1 MKNEFILWFCSI
13 ILVFLIGYIK
23 NITDKDY
30 PITGTFGIEGKKVS
44 YKLDKISYD
53 KKMYKNIIISD
64 ISGIQ
69 GKLIWVKDGMQHV
82 ASYKDV
88 GKGLECEI
96 PRLMPGQQ
104 INYKVVINYG
114 ERTFEIPQDGFT
126 TLTFWGNIPSG
137 VNWLT
142 FILLYGGLLMSFRC
156 LLELF
161 NKNKNLKKYA
171 VITTTLF
178 LTLTSIIIPLR
189 NSYKLGAIN
198 SFVPPIID
206 LIEPILL
213 VILFLWISGTVL
225 IFYKKSIRLV
235 TIIITSVTFILFFF
249 FK

>member
-1 MKNEFILWFCSI
+1 MKNEFILWFCSV

-44 YKLDKISYD
+44 YKLDKISYH
-53 KKMYKNIIISD
+53 KKTYKNIIISD

-69 GKLIWVKDGMQHV
+69 GELIWVKDGKQHE
-82 ASYKDV
+82 ASYKEV

-96 PRLMPGQQ
+96 PRLNPGKQ

-114 ERTFEIPQDGFT
+114 ERTFEIPQDGFA

-142 FILLYGGLLMSFRC
+142 FILLYGGIFMSFRC

-213 VILFLWISGTVL
+213 AILFLWIAGTVL
-225 IFYKKSIRLV
+225 LFYKKSIRLV